1 MQLTLAFLELE
12 PLSPPQTLR
21 QEVETTAETRK
32 SAVEIMARIL
42 AQSLEA
48 TEPTEGCNE

>member
-12 PLSPPQTLR
+12 PLSPPQTSR
-21 QEVETTAETRK
+21 QDVETTDEARK
-32 SAVEIMARIL
+32 SAIEIMARIL